1 MPPKSVVKYPA
12 GTLLF
17 REGDASRET
26 YVVRSGRVS
35 ITRRIDGRDRFV
47 VDLGPGEI
55 FGEMA
60 LLLGELRSGTATIA
74 EDAELLVLAPETFEE
89 LLANSPQ
96 VAYRLIV
103 KLTERVAAANAQIAS
118 LLVKDHSARFI
129 HLLAAL
135 ADRQGRHLEEG
146 RRFVAIG
153 IDELYVMAG
162 MEIRQTMKEVLDR
175 MSMAGLVTF
184 VQGGIEVA
192 PKETLDAWLELVAE
206 PGHG

>member
-1 MPPKSVVKYPA
+1 MSAQGVVRYPA

-17 REGDASRET
+17 REGDSTRET
-26 YVVRSGRVS
+26 YVLRTGKVS
-35 ITRRIDGRDRFV
+35 LTRRIDGRDRFV

-60 LLLGELRSGTATIA
+60 LLLGELRSATASVS

-89 LLANSPQ
+89 LLGNSPQ

-103 KLTERVAAANAQIAS
+103 KLSERVAAANAQIAS
-118 LLVKDHSARFI
+118 LMVRDHSARFV
-129 HLLAAL
+129 HLLSAL

-153 IDELYVMAG
+153 VDELFVMAG
-162 MEIRQTMKEVLDR
+162 MEIRQTMKEVFDR
-175 MSMAGLVTF
+175 LSLAGLVTF
-184 VQGGIEVA
+184 VEGGLEIA

-206 PGHG
+206 PQS